1 MLKLS
6 HSSGYNCL
14 EFKQVFVFWNG
25 VFRLNKL
32 LEFHRDLY
40 FFNQIFKQRLVNK
53 LLLPLLI
60 ISVFSTC
67 ETKTENSD
75 QPSPYLEAVTH
86 FADNVL
92 EYGQDRYGD
101 IHSPLLAD
109 GINVKTG
116 EPVRWEYK
124 NNTWIISNLA
134 SQQNLMRTFVG
145 LSALTGDQKY
155 RDRAAEIISYM
166 YDNHT
171 DKQGLL
177 YWGGHQFVDLET
189 MENQFKGRP
198 HELKNNYPFY
208 EFMWEVDPH
217 ATRKLLQAI
226 WNTHILDW
234 RTLDLNR
241 HGEYDL
247 EMGDLWDHKFEQPK
261 PFYEGEGLT
270 FINAGTDMVQSALS
284 LYLLDGDED
293 AKEWGIR
300 LYEQYVRARH
310 PETGLGVYQYSQPV
324 REETPPQDGPL
335 TGEFTFSKYGDR
347 AANQFGAT
355 YGDVALEGNVLWGGR
370 METLYG
376 RSPVMILY
384 LAEQLGETE
393 EGNRLLNWAVD
404 GLSAYANYAYSA
416 EENEFKPMWADGTDL
431 TGQVYP
437 RTGYYGE
444 KGTPFP
450 TTEPEAAIV
459 LAAAKGIRLTNGDK
473 DLWSMLRSIFM
484 HEGLGDPGESYG
496 DVTELNLETNVSNPT
511 YLVSVLELYKA
522 TSNVQYLT
530 LAERIG
536 DNILDETFADGFF
549 RPSEDHIYT
558 RFDRPEPLALL
569 MLEAARQG
577 DLDLVPP
584 FLTGYGST
592 DGEPEKGGRPTDEAF
607 YEETYND

>member
-1 MLKLS
+1 M
-6 HSSGYNCL
+6 
-14 EFKQVFVFWNG
+14 
-25 VFRLNKL
+25 
-32 LEFHRDLY
+32 
-40 FFNQIFKQRLVNK
+40 
-53 LLLPLLI
+53 PLFI
-60 ISVFSTC
+60 ISFFSAC
-67 ETKTENSD
+67 EKNSESA
-75 QPSPYLEAVTH
+75 QQTSPYLKAVTQ

-109 GINVKTG
+109 GINVETG
-116 EPVRWEYK
+116 EPVRWEYE
-124 NNTWIISNLA
+124 NHSWIISNLA

-145 LSALTGDQKY
+145 LSALTGDQTY
-155 RDRAAEIISYM
+155 RERAEEIISYM
-166 YDNHT
+166 YENHT
-171 DKQGLL
+171 DEQGLL

-189 MENQFKGRP
+189 MENQFKDRP

-208 EFMWEVDPH
+208 EFMWEVDPQS
-217 ATRKLLQAI
+217 TRSMLRAM

-234 RTLDLNR
+234 SKLDLNR
-241 HGEYDL
+241 HGEYHL
-247 EMGDLWDHKFEQPK
+247 EMGDLWDHKFEQPE
-261 PFYEGEGLT
+261 PFFEGEGLT

-284 LYLLDGDED
+284 LYLLDGDEGG
-293 AKEWGIR
+293 KEWGIR

-324 REETPPQDGPL
+324 REQTPPQEGPL
-335 TGEFTFSKYGDR
+335 TGELTFSGYGDR

-384 LAEQLGETE
+384 LAEQLSETE
-393 EGNRLLNWAVD
+393 EGKKILDWAVE
-404 GLSAYANYAYSA
+404 GLTAYAEHAYSA

-431 TGQVYP
+431 TGHVYP

-450 TTEPEAAIV
+450 TLEPEGAMI
-459 LAAAKGIRLTNGDK
+459 LAAAKAVRLTNGNES
-473 DLWSMLRSIFM
+473 LWNMLRSIFI
-484 HEGLGDPGESYG
+484 HEGLGDLGQTYGGE
-496 DVTELNLETNVSNPT
+496 TELDMETDVSNPT

-522 TSNVQYLT
+522 TSDAQFLA

-536 DNILDETFADGFF
+536 DNILDEKFDGNFF
-549 RPSEDHIYT
+549 RPSEEHIYT
-558 RFDRPEPLALL
+558 RFDSPEPLALL

-577 DLDLVPP
+577 DLDMVPP

-592 DGEPEKGGRPTDEAF
+592 DGEPDNQGRPSDEAF
-607 YEETYND
+607 YEETYTN